1 MEDGRSKI
9 VIFDFSNSIGYSAR
23 DDDGGQLLTL

>member
-9 VIFDFSNSIGYSAR
+9 VIFDFSNSIGYSGLVITMAANC
-23 DDDGGQLLTL
+23 